1 MERKAGTSSSQS
13 RVKCRKGNLNN
24 LGYPQLY
31 NFLCSFPF
39 LIITLTTYWLKQ
51 EGYMINTKE
60 KEIAVSKFKAKCLGL
75 LDEVQTSGQ
84 EIIVTKYGKPV
95 AKVVPLDEDKEGLE
109 RFNKARESIKI
120 KGDIV
125 SPLGKEVWSDL
136 Q

>member
-1 MERKAGTSSSQS
+1 MHKS
-13 RVKCRKGNLNN
+13 RNNDLNN

-31 NFLCSFPF
+31 NFFCLFSF
-39 LIITLTTYWLKQ
+39 LVITLTTYWL
-51 EGYMINTKE
+51 EWGRYMINTKE
-60 KEIAVSKFKAKCLGL
+60 KEIAASKFKAKCLGL

-95 AKVVPLDEDKEGLE
+95 AKVAPLDEDKEGLE

-125 SPLGKEVWSDL
+125 SPLGKEVWGNL